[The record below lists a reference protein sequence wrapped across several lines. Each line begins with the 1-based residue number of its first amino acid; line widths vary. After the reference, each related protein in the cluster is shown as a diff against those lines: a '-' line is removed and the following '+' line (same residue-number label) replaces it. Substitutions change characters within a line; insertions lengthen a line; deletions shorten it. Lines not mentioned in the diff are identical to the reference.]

1 VKGVRKHRLSRYG
14 RQRRASVLTAAALAL
29 GTAACGSVAAAPVR
43 PAGSGVISPSMA
55 TSTETPAG
63 SWAVVPM
70 GTLDDPLNTFW
81 QLFFRPSGAAG
92 WSDEA
97 SSLAVATNGGL
108 SLATFGRGSLAVAI
122 RPANRL
128 DYSPLLVTA
137 DSGRAWSPA
146 PPVGGVAKVPD
157 ALAVGAR
164 SRGLVL
170 TTGTTGNDVL
180 ESDNGLTGWKEVTST
195 GTLQSSAAGRACGL
209 ASITAVG
216 VVATNVLVGG
226 DCRRAGVAGIFAET
240 PDGWRLVRPAL
251 PAALRHEP
259 VDVLALQPNRGGVCA
274 LLATAGNEGTSL
286 VAACTGEDEN
296 WTVSPILDLGSG
308 HVLSVGS
315 DDGSGLFVLAAR
327 AASESIDVLSEPSA
341 TWSSLP
347 NPPAGT
353 QTLVFGVAGKV
364 DALTVSNAT
373 FTDSALSSA
382 SGHWTKVQVI
392 DVPIEYGS
400 SG

>member
-1 VKGVRKHRLSRYG
+1 
-14 RQRRASVLTAAALAL
+14 
-29 GTAACGSVAAAPVR
+29 
-43 PAGSGVISPSMA
+43 MA
-55 TSTETPAG
+55 TSIETPAG

-81 QLFFRPSGAAG
+81 QLFFRPSGASG

-108 SLATFGRGSLAVAI
+108 AVATFGRGSLAVAI

-137 DSGRAWSPA
+137 DSGRAWSPV
-146 PPVGGVAKVPD
+146 PPLGGVAKMPD
-157 ALAVGAR
+157 ALAVGA
-164 SRGLVL
+164 SGRGLAL

-180 ESDNGLTGWKEVTST
+180 ESASGLTDWKELTST
-195 GTLQSSAAGRACGL
+195 GTLQSSAAGRSCGL

-216 VVATNVLVGG
+216 VVATNALIGG
-226 DCRRAGVAGIFAET
+226 DCRQAGVAGIFAET
-240 PDGWRLVRPAL
+240 PDGWRLVGPAL
-251 PAALRHEP
+251 PASLRHAA
-259 VDVLALQPNRGGVCA
+259 VDVLALQPTRDGVCA
-274 LLATAGNEGTSL
+274 LLVTAGNEGTSL
-286 VAACTGEDEN
+286 VAACSGEDVN
-296 WTVSPILDLGSG
+296 WTVSPILELGSE
-308 HVLSVGS
+308 HVVSVGS

-327 AASESIDVLSEPSA
+327 AASQSIDVLSEPSA

-353 QTLVFGVAGKV
+353 QTLVFGAAGKV
-364 DALTVSNAT
+364 DALSVNNTT

-382 SGHWTKVQVI
+382 SGRWKELQVI
-392 DVPIEYGS
+392 DVPIQYGS